1 MEYQMKKIL
10 RIIGA
15 ILTIVKLSVAYEM
28 DSNDPYL
35 SGNILGSV
43 QNISIS
49 KLLDY
54 KKIAAAIDDEFDRAR
69 FHYIIAFEIEQR
81 KNILDKKF
89 NLREKKYIKAIKSYE
104 KELDLTLHKF
114 ANDKPRFDH
123 IYQKA
128 DITEEAIIQFQTD
141 MGYSQDNIDGIV
153 GLYTL
158 NGLIN
163 ELKRAELKF
172 QKKKKGFSLCSNNW
186 LYDHTRPS
194 QLALHLVPL
203 GLELIPLRHKA

>member
-1 MEYQMKKIL
+1 MKKIL

-28 DSNDPYL
+28 ESNDPYL

-89 NLREKKYIKAIKSYE
+89 N
-104 KELDLTLHKF
+104 
-114 ANDKPRFDH
+114 
-123 IYQKA
+123 
-128 DITEEAIIQFQTD
+128 
-141 MGYSQDNIDGIV
+141 
-153 GLYTL
+153 
-158 NGLIN
+158 
-163 ELKRAELKF
+163 
-172 QKKKKGFSLCSNNW
+172 
-186 LYDHTRPS
+186 
-194 QLALHLVPL
+194 
-203 GLELIPLRHKA
+203 